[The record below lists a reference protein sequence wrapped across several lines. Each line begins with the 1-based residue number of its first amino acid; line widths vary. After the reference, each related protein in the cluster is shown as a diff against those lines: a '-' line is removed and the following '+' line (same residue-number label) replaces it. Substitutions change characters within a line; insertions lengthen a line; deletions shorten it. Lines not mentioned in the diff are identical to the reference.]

1 VDKIERIQ
9 DFEHIKTLTDSRR
22 LEILRLL
29 MGEAMTLSQLGQILE
44 EHPAQVRY
52 HLKQLEKAGLVELV
66 STRVVRGFVEK
77 YYRAKAN
84 AYSLHELILPYSPE
98 RHFVAVLGS
107 HDMALDALAQQIK
120 REKTPELELLVLPTG
135 SLEGLVALRQ
145 GGAQLAGCH
154 LLDSESGEYN
164 LPFVRHLFP
173 DREIA
178 VVTLAYREQG
188 LIVASGNPLGIKGLE
203 DLAREDITMINRNR
217 GSGTRLWLDR
227 QLETLA
233 IPSSALRGY
242 QREVNTHTAVAD
254 SVCHGKIDVGLG
266 LRAAARERALDF
278 IPLFEER
285 FDLVLPKEGFQDRDL
300 ITIFEYLNSA
310 KFRRYIDRLGGYQS
324 EHTGEQLSP

>member
-1 VDKIERIQ
+1 MDRIERIQ

-66 STRVVRGFVEK
+66 DTRVVRGFVEK
-77 YYRAKAN
+77 YYRAN
-84 AYSLHELILPYSPE
+84 AQAYNLHELILPSSPD

-107 HDMALDALAQQIK
+107 HDLALDALARQIK
-120 REKTPELELLVLPTG
+120 REKTPGLELLVLPTG
-135 SLEGLVALRQ
+135 SLDGLVALRQ
-145 GGAQLAGCH
+145 GGAHLAGCH

-164 LPFVRHLFP
+164 LPYVRHLFP
-173 DREIA
+173 DRAIA

-188 LIVASGNPLGIKGLE
+188 LIVANGNPLGIRGLE
-203 DLAREDITMINRNR
+203 DLGREDVTMINRNR

-227 QLETLA
+227 QLEKLS
-233 IPSSALRGY
+233 IPANALRGY
-242 QREVNTHTAVAD
+242 QGEVNTHTAVAEL
-254 SVCHGKIDVGLG
+254 VRQGKMDVGLG
-266 LRAAARERALDF
+266 LRAAARECALDF

-285 FDLVLPKEGFQDRDL
+285 FDLVLPKEGFQNQDL
-300 ITIFEYLNSA
+300 IPIFEYLNSG